1 MDIKIILVEDHE
13 LTRKGISYGLKP
25 FKNIKISG
33 EFENGKQAVDFI
45 RTCPIQDVP
54 DVVLMDIA
62 MPVLNGIDASKRI
75 MAINSD
81 IKIIVLTSIDE
92 KETVLNAFASG
103 AKAYAMKNIN
113 IDKLEGIIK
122 MVMNNE
128 VWIAPEIAHYIL
140 DVFSG
145 MEQIESVKPVNDF
158 KLTNREKEIL
168 SLISKGMSNKD
179 IANKLIISLYTVKNH
194 VKSIIQKLAVED
206 RTQAAILALTEKI
219 V

>member
-81 IKIIVLTSIDE
+81 IKIIMLTSIDE